1 MKIAKILAQQ
11 ITTNPKLK
19 SNPIDQ
25 FIQKKIE
32 KVTQISN
39 NLKGPLLA

>member
-25 FIQKKIE
+25 FIQKKNRE
-32 KVTQISN
+32 SN
-39 NLKGPLLA
+39 SDFE